1 MKAFLKEKWK
11 DILVAVIAGL
21 LVYAIPQ
28 LLKFFFGMSAN
39 LLTIQI
45 IAIVIIVI
53 ALVIILVFSN
63 EKRKEMADNLLINKY
78 EKQIQAYEEQEK
90 LYNGV
95 GIVKMLPS
103 TMEGEGSTSSILNEV
118 DKSFYFMGIAGTKWI
133 QKADNFEKT
142 MRKLTA
148 IHGSKVRFILLN
160 PMSVEARNMSLA
172 EGKSQYYMR
181 DLVLNNLRTLK
192 TLKDELG
199 INLEVK
205 LFSHMPV
212 FRIAIVDEE
221 KIYFGQYR
229 INSGGENLSQIVLQ
243 GKDKMLYRELSE
255 YYSIAWDN
263 ANLKC
268 FDFDKIDDQSYLD
281 SLK

>member
-28 LLKFFFGMSAN
+28 LLNFFFGMSAN

-45 IAIVIIVI
+45 IAIIIIVI
-53 ALVIILVFSN
+53 ALVIMLVFSN
-63 EKRKEMADNLLINKY
+63 EKRKEMADTPLINKY
-78 EKQIQAYEEQEK
+78 EKQIQAYEEQER

-133 QKADNFEKT
+133 QKADNFERT

-160 PMSVEARNMSLA
+160 PMSEEARNMSLA

-243 GKDKMLYRELSE
+243 GKDKMLYRELSQ
-255 YYSIAWDN
+255 YYSIAWDDI
-263 ANLKC
+263 NLKC

>member
-28 LLKFFFGMSAN
+28 LLKLFFGMSAN

-45 IAIVIIVI
+45 IAIIIIVI

-63 EKRKEMADNLLINKY
+63 EKRKVMADSPLINKY
-78 EKQIQAYEEQEK
+78 EKQIQVYEEQER

-133 QKADNFEKT
+133 QKADNFERT

-263 ANLKC
+263 ANLKY